1 MGRIRNAILDRQY
14 ELEEEETAKK
24 EECYMSSIETIN
36 EKLDAI
42 QQSIK
47 CLEILLEQNQKQK
60 RFKIK
65 QTTFLVGGI
74 AVIIGLLYWK
84 KEMDLYSNQI

>member
-14 ELEEEETAKK
+14 ELAEEEEAK
-24 EECYMSSIETIN
+24 YMGIVKTIN

-47 CLEILLEQNQKQK
+47 CLEILVEQNQNPVKLKQK
-60 RFKIK
+60 GA
-65 QTTFLVGGI
+65 FLGGM
-74 AVIIGLLYWK
+74 AVIISLCY
-84 KEMDLYSNQI
+84 YFTR

>member
-14 ELEEEETAKK
+14 ELAEKEEEK
-24 EECYMSSIETIN
+24 YMGIVETIN

-47 CLEILLEQNQKQK
+47 CLEILLEQNQKQN
-60 RFKIK
+60 RFKLK
-65 QTTFLVGGI
+65 QNAAFLGGI
-74 AVIIGLLYWK
+74 VVLMGCCYYFK
-84 KEMDLYSNQI
+84 R